1 MEQDAE
7 QRAGGVLDICPWT
20 PADAQQTVNFPY
32 RMWRQKGSTL
42 MIRPRCE
49 HQHGQDTLRQ
59 HCGPGGDPQWCSV
72 HACTRFEATS
82 QAIWPKRGHKPRDG
96 RQLGNGAATLS
107 WSCKA
112 PHNASILFWEKLV
125 VAKIGE
131 AGSRNQYLSHAKRA
145 LYQMSYIPKS
155 LGWTTTMLSLRC
167 SSYIYTPHGLD
178 SRPT

>member
-20 PADAQQTVNFPY
+20 PADANRPSIPIPH
-32 RMWRQKGSTL
+32 RLWRQKGIAL

-59 HCGPGGDPQWCSV
+59 HCGPGGDPQRCSV
-72 HACTRFEATS
+72 HACTKFEATS
-82 QAIWPKRGHKPRDG
+82 QATWPKRGHKPPEG
-96 RQLGNGAATLS
+96 GQLGNGAATLS

-112 PHNASILFWEKLV
+112 PHNALNSNLFWEKPV
-125 VAKIGE
+125 VAKSGE

-155 LGWTTTMLSLRC
+155 LGWTTTMITGHC
-167 SSYIYTPHGLD
+167 I
-178 SRPT
+178 